1 MSRVVLPIICA
12 IILPAVGCGGS
23 SAVVSPS
30 SHADSDNITGQ
41 VRVENGTVSGA
52 CVRFKGS
59 AESTI
64 SADDGSF
71 HLPRSGQ
78 RITAAKEGYRIAGV
92 SIDTSPLLLTLQR
105 LPTVD
110 NQDYQWVDPTL
121 DASRHSCANCHA
133 EMVREWSASAHARSA
148 TGKHFRNLYD
158 GSDWHD
164 KQDVGWSLLR
174 DRPDGAAV
182 CASCHA
188 PTMPLDG
195 GDSDIRSVK
204 DVAAFGVHCDYC
216 HKIQDV
222 ASERFGRSHGRFNL
236 KLLRPAEGQLFF
248 GALDDVDR
256 GDDAFAKIYR
266 ESRYCASCH
275 EGIVFGVPVYT
286 TYSEWLSSPARR
298 EGKQCQTCHMAPT
311 GNMTNFAP
319 GKGGIERDPKTLA
332 NHRFF
337 AGSQDEMLRKA
348 LPVSI
353 QLMPDTESVR
363 VAVEI
368 RADGIGHRAPTG
380 FVDRHLILTVEAR
393 DGSGKVVAAKSGPL
407 LPAVVGPTLAGHSG
421 RLYAKLLKDFQGQ
434 SPAAF
439 WNADTETTDTRLEP
453 GQVDRLNFA
462 FPFDTAKVSV
472 RLLYRRFWQTVA
484 DEKRWPDNEITVF
497 EKTLSVEKK

>member
-1 MSRVVLPIICA
+1 MCA
-12 IILPAVGCGGS
+12 VPLLVAGCGGS
-23 SAVVSPS
+23 SAIVSPS
-30 SHADSDNITGQ
+30 SNADSDTITGH
-41 VRVENGTVSGA
+41 VRNESGPVSGV

-59 AESTI
+59 LESTTT
-64 SADDGSF
+64 ADDGSF

-78 RITAAKEGYRIAGV
+78 RITAAKEGYRIAGAT
-92 SIDTSPLLLTLQR
+92 IDASPVLLSLDR

-110 NQDYQWVDPTL
+110 NADYRWVDPT
-121 DASRHSCANCHA
+121 ANANRHSCANCHS
-133 EMVREWSASAHARSA
+133 EIDREWSASAHARSA
-148 TGKHFRNLYD
+148 TDKHFRNLYD
-158 GSDWHD
+158 GSDWHG
-164 KQDVGWSLLR
+164 KPDVGWSLLR

-188 PTMPLDG
+188 PTMSLDG

-222 ASERFGRSHGRFNL
+222 SSERFGRSHGRFNL

-248 GALDDVDR
+248 GTLDDVDR
-256 GDDAFAKIYR
+256 GDDSFAKIYR

-286 TYSEWLSSPARR
+286 TYSEWLRSPARR

-337 AGSQDEMLRKA
+337 AGSQEEMLRKA

-353 QLMPDTESVR
+353 QLMQDADAVR
-363 VAVEI
+363 VTVEV

-380 FVDRHLILTVEAR
+380 FVDRHLILSVEAH
-393 DGSGKVVAAKSGPL
+393 DSAGKLVNAQSGPL
-407 LPAVVGPTLAGHSG
+407 LPAAVGPALSGHPG

-434 SPAAF
+434 SPTAF
-439 WNADTETTDTRLEP
+439 WNADTETSDTRLEP
-453 GQVDRLNFA
+453 VQVDRLIIA
-462 FPFDTAKVSV
+462 FPPESAKVSV

-497 EKTLSVEKK
+497 EKMLPVEKK